1 MLLLKIVMTDKQEG
15 LAQRT
20 SQSKRQVGRSVSVN
34 GVHALELE
42 VNKSENL
49 EDPILDVNLKLNNP
63 VGRLWLALKR
73 IWKSQNTIVALK
85 FTIPLIVLPIAIY
98 VAWRLW
104 QGRGVAVPMSKLGLI
119 HEVEIAGEP
128 KDILVLPTSDVYVL
142 KYAAEFEPSH
152 RLLEKPV
159 VVVGT
164 YNHLSNA
171 LSVEEIIAYNESD
184 IVPSPLTPHRTD
196 SMWDTILRFI
206 KQFK

>member
-1 MLLLKIVMTDKQEG
+1 MADEEG
-15 LAQRT
+15 LAVKT
-20 SQSKRQVGRSVSVN
+20 SASKRRVGRSVSVN

-49 EDPILDVNLKLNNP
+49 EDPIVDVNLKINNP
-63 VGRLWLALKR
+63 IGRLWLALKR
-73 IWKSQNTIVALK
+73 IWKSQNTILNFR
-85 FTIPLIVLPIAIY
+85 FTIPLIVLPIALY
-98 VAWRLW
+98 VGWRLW
-104 QGRGVAVPMSKLGLI
+104 QGRGVSVPMSKLGLI

-142 KYAAEFEPSH
+142 KYAAEFDPQH

-164 YNHLSNA
+164 YNHLGNT
-171 LSVEEIIAYNESD
+171 LSVEDVIAYNPQD
-184 IVPSPLTPHRTD
+184 IVPSPLTPHREN

-206 KQFK
+206 DQFK